1 MSFLE
6 LRGITKIY
14 GAVTALD
21 QVDLSVREGSR
32 TAIVGPSGSGKTS
45 LLRLIAGFEAPDR
58 GSVTLDG
65 TPLADGTTAIP
76 AYKRGIGIVAQDGAL
91 FPHLDVAG
99 NIGFGLPQS
108 DPDRRQ
114 RIAELIDMVGLS
126 ASMLPRKPDQLSGGQ
141 QQRVALARALAL
153 KPRLMLLD
161 EPFSAL
167 DTALRLS
174 TRKAVADLL
183 NREKITTILVTH
195 DQEEALSFADQV
207 AVMHAGRLLQVG
219 TPHELYW
226 RPRTEMIAE
235 FLGDALLLPGR
246 IQEGFAHC
254 ALGRMPVSD
263 AAFQGDAQI
272 VLRPQ
277 QISLQPRPSTPN
289 GGVLGEIIDIDFAG
303 SSSTL
308 AIRLMEGDAPVV
320 TLRTGLCAPFAR
332 GEVIELVVTGSVH
345 RVEHDG

>member
-6 LRGITKIY
+6 LNAVTKTY
-14 GAVTALD
+14 GAVKALD
-21 QVDLSVREGSR
+21 CIDLNVVEGSR

-45 LLRLIAGFEAPDR
+45 ILRIIAGFDAPDS

-65 TPLADGTTAIP
+65 TTLVDGSTAIP

-99 NIGFGLPQS
+99 NIGFGLPLCT
-108 DPDRRQ
+108 PQ
-114 RIAELIDMVGLS
+114 RYERITELIDMVGLS
-126 ASMLPRKPDQLSGGQ
+126 TTMLKRKPDQLSGGQ

-174 TRKAVADLL
+174 TRKAVAELL
-183 NREKITTILVTH
+183 HREKVTTILVTH

-207 AVMHAGRLLQVG
+207 AVMHGGHLLQVG
-219 TPHELYW
+219 SPHELYW
-226 RPRTEMIAE
+226 RPRTAMIAE

-246 IQEGFAHC
+246 VAEGFAHC
-254 ALGRMPVSD
+254 ALGRMPVGD
-263 AAFQGDAQI
+263 AAFNGPAQI
-272 VLRPQ
+272 LVRPQ
-277 QISLQPRPSTPN
+277 QVTLQPRPEKPN
-289 GGVLGEIIDIDFAG
+289 GGVLGEVIDIDFAG

-320 TLRTGLCAPFAR
+320 MLRTSLCEPFAP
-332 GEVIELVVTGSVH
+332 GEIIELIVTGKAH
-345 RVEHDG
+345 MVEH

>member
-6 LRGITKIY
+6 LHTVTKTY
-14 GAVTALD
+14 GTVTALD
-21 QVDLSVREGSR
+21 SIDLSVRQGSR

-45 LLRLIAGFEAPDR
+45 ILRIIAGFEAPNA

-65 TPLADGTTAIP
+65 TTLADGTTSVP

-99 NIGFGLPQS
+99 NIGFGLALCDPQ
-108 DPDRRQ
+108 RNE
-114 RIAELIDMVGLS
+114 RIVQLIDMVGLS
-126 ASMLPRKPDQLSGGQ
+126 ASMLKRKPDQLSGGQ

-153 KPRLMLLD
+153 RPRLMLLD

-174 TRKAVADLL
+174 TRKAVAELL
-183 NREKITTILVTH
+183 RQEQVTTILVTH

-207 AVMHAGRLLQVG
+207 AVMHGGRLLQVG
-219 TPHELYW
+219 SPHELYW
-226 RPRTEMIAE
+226 HPRTAMIAE

-246 IQEGFAHC
+246 VAEGWAQC
-254 ALGRMPVSD
+254 ALGKMPVGN
-263 AAFQGDAQI
+263 AAFQGTAQI
-272 VLRPQ
+272 LLRPQ
-277 QISLQPRPSTPN
+277 QVSLQPRPAKPN
-289 GGVLGEIIDIDFAG
+289 GGVLGEVIDIDFAG

-320 TLRTGLCAPFAR
+320 MLRTSLTEPFTR
-332 GEVIELVVTGSVH
+332 GDVIELVVTGKAHMV
-345 RVEHDG
+345 D